1 MQNKKMKTY
10 QEEISLIKKRPRTPG
25 PVSMKDASTSFLVDD
40 RKLVKD
46 IKDMCAK
53 ANDQVVTRATASVDV
68 KSMKVKDKNFA
79 RVLPGKV
86 TEVKFYPTTEMRMVV
101 AGNDCGNIGFWKIDS
116 NEDENG
122 IYVYQPH
129 PAFITGISVQSSSLS
144 KVLLLTNFS
153 FIQYFVSS

>member
-10 QEEISLIKKRPRTPG
+10 QEGISLIKKRPRTPG
-25 PVSMKDASTSFLVDD
+25 PVSMKDASTNFLVDD
-40 RKLVKD
+40 KKLVKD
-46 IKDMCAK
+46 IKDVCAQ
-53 ANDQVVTRATASVDV
+53 ANDQADASATASYASVDV
-68 KSMKVKDKNFA
+68 KSMNVKDKSFA

-86 TEVKFYPTTEMRMVV
+86 TEVKFYPTTYMRMLV
-101 AGNDCGNIGFWKIDS
+101 AGNDSGNIGFWKIDS

-144 KVLLLTNFS
+144 KVVLRN
-153 FIQYFVSS
+153 